1 MENREEM
8 SLEQKGV
15 NTDPIEKI
23 VQQDGSEGQDDA
35 QIELKDK
42 IAQKAK
48 VYFSPEKRKKTVISL
63 SAVIAVI
70 LLIVILLV
78 RGSASSVA
86 KRYCAAFAGD
96 IHTQERLT
104 AYNWRNEE
112 IQGYRDEDDFF
123 EAMSEEY
130 DEDVKSWSS
139 YYRAANK
146 DAKEAV
152 EDYVGKY
159 SKTVTVTK
167 VRDISVNK
175 LKDDMSSFIRILEK
189 NGSFDADKISA
200 AKSITV
206 KMKIKGK
213 DQTIR
218 HTYDMYLVRIGLEWK
233 VLDYDADIDY
243 GD

>member
-1 MENREEM
+1 MENREGM
-8 SLEQKGV
+8 ILEQNEE
-15 NTDPIEKI
+15 NTTPIEKS
-23 VQQDGSEGQDDA
+23 VQLDGLDSQNNA

-42 IAQKAK
+42 IVQKAK
-48 VYFSPEKRKKTVISL
+48 LYFSPEKRKKTVISL

-70 LLIVILLV
+70 LLVVILLV

-86 KRYCAAFAGD
+86 KRYCSAFVGD
-96 IHTQERLT
+96 LHTQERLT
-104 AYNWRNEE
+104 AYDWRNEK

-130 DEDVKSWSS
+130 DEDVKSWGS
-139 YYRAANK
+139 YYRADNK
-146 DAKEAV
+146 DAKETV

-206 KMKIKGK
+206 KMKIKGE

-218 HTYDMYLVRIGLEWK
+218 HTYDMYLVRIGLAWK
-233 VLDYDADIDY
+233 VLDYDVNIDY